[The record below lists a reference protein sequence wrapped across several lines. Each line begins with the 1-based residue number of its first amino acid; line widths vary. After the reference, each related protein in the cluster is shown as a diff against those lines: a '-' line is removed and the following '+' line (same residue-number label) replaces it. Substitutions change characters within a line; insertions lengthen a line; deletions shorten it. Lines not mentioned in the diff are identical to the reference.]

1 MKLSG
6 VALLVGLMS
15 GIASVDAMESNE
27 NEYISTIYV
36 KNTQYTENTQ
46 TNDYNR
52 HLRELKKVSIDRLMD
67 EEILNEHSIQ
77 EALMN
82 VNTREYMLSLL
93 DKIVRDHENLKPL
106 ARKIFLD
113 WNILDKIPLID
124 YLNDSKTALYTLDI
138 LNSLMFS
145 GEEFFILSTKILNDE
160 KIFSKDFVK
169 RCLNNENKNIAI
181 VMLNIMGIFA
191 SFDYIE

>member
-1 MKLSG
+1 MKLSE

-46 TNDYNR
+46 TNDYNDN
-52 HLRELKKVSIDRLMD
+52 LREFKKVSIDRLMD

-145 GEEFFILSTKILNDE
+145 GEEFFILSIKILNDE
-160 KIFSKDFVK
+160 KIFSKDFIK
-169 RCLNNENKNIAI
+169 RCLNDKKTEKNRENYARYYEQFCLL
-181 VMLNIMGIFA
+181 VLC
-191 SFDYIE
+191 

>member
-1 MKLSG
+1 M
-6 VALLVGLMS
+6 
-15 GIASVDAMESNE
+15 
-27 NEYISTIYV
+27 
-36 KNTQYTENTQ
+36 
-46 TNDYNR
+46 
-52 HLRELKKVSIDRLMD
+52 
-67 EEILNEHSIQ
+67 
-77 EALMN
+77 
-82 VNTREYMLSLL
+82 SLL

>member
-1 MKLSG
+1 MKLSE

-46 TNDYNR
+46 TNDYNDN
-52 HLRELKKVSIDRLMD
+52 LREFKKVSIDRLMD

-77 EALMN
+77 EALTN
-82 VNTREYMLSLL
+82 VNTRKYMLILL
-93 DKIVRDHENLKPL
+93 DGIVYDDDENLKPL

-113 WNILDKIPLID
+113 WNILDKVPLID
-124 YLNDSKTALYTLDI
+124 CLNDRKSAYYTLDL
-138 LNSLMFS
+138 LNDLM
-145 GEEFFILSTKILNDE
+145 LSDDKELFVLSAKILKDE
-160 KIFSKDFVK
+160 KIFSKDFIK
-169 RCLNNENKNIAI
+169 KCLNDKKTEKI
-181 VMLNIMGIFA
+181 MLDIMSNFA
-191 SFDYIE
+191 YLYYVE

>member
-1 MKLSG
+1 
-6 VALLVGLMS
+6 MS

-52 HLRELKKVSIDRLMD
+52 HLREFKKVSIDRLMD

>member
-1 MKLSG
+1 MKLSE

-46 TNDYNR
+46 TNDYNDN
-52 HLRELKKVSIDRLMD
+52 LREFKKVSIDRLMD

-124 YLNDSKTALYTLDI
+124 CLNDRKSAYYTLD
-138 LNSLMFS
+138 L
-145 GEEFFILSTKILNDE
+145 LNDLMLSDDKE
-160 KIFSKDFVK
+160 LFVGVLFK
-169 RCLNNENKNIAI
+169 
-181 VMLNIMGIFA
+181 
-191 SFDYIE
+191 

>member
-36 KNTQYTENTQ
+36 KNT
-46 TNDYNR
+46 
-52 HLRELKKVSIDRLMD
+52 

-145 GEEFFILSTKILNDE
+145 GEEFFILSIKILNDE
-160 KIFSKDFVK
+160 KIFSKDFIK
-169 RCLNNENKNIAI
+169 RCLNDKKTEKI
-181 VMLNIMGIFA
+181 MLDIMSNFA
-191 SFDYIE
+191 YLYYVE

>member
-6 VALLVGLMS
+6 AALLVGLMS

-46 TNDYNR
+46 TNDYNDN
-52 HLRELKKVSIDRLMD
+52 LREFKKVSIDRLMD

-77 EALMN
+77 EVLTN
-82 VNTREYMLSLL
+82 VNTRKYMLILL
-93 DKIVRDHENLKPL
+93 DRIVYDDDENLKPL

-124 YLNDSKTALYTLDI
+124 CLNDSKTALYTLDI

-160 KIFSKDFVK
+160 KIFSKDFIK
-169 RCLNNENKNIAI
+169 RCLNDKKTEKI
-181 VMLNIMGIFA
+181 MLDIMSNFA
-191 SFDYIE
+191 YLDYVE

>member
-1 MKLSG
+1 MEIILTKC
-6 VALLVGLMS
+6 
-15 GIASVDAMESNE
+15 SVHA
-27 NEYISTIYV
+27 
-36 KNTQYTENTQ
+36 
-46 TNDYNR
+46 YNA
-52 HLRELKKVSIDRLMD
+52 HLREFKKVSIDRLMD

-145 GEEFFILSTKILNDE
+145 GEEFFILSIKILNDE
-160 KIFSKDFVK
+160 KIFSKDFIK
-169 RCLNNENKNIAI
+169 RCLNDKKTEKI
-181 VMLNIMGIFA
+181 MLDIMSNFA
-191 SFDYIE
+191 YLYYVE

>member
-1 MKLSG
+1 MKLSE

-52 HLRELKKVSIDRLMD
+52 HLREFKKVSIDRLMD

-145 GEEFFILSTKILNDE
+145 GEEFFILSIKILNDE
-160 KIFSKDFVK
+160 KIFSKDFIK
-169 RCLNNENKNIAI
+169 RCLNDKKTEKI
-181 VMLNIMGIFA
+181 MLDIMSNFA
-191 SFDYIE
+191 YLYYVE

>member
-46 TNDYNR
+46 TNDYNDN
-52 HLRELKKVSIDRLMD
+52 LREFKKVSIDRLMD

-113 WNILDKIPLID
+113 WNILDKIPLMD
-124 YLNDSKTALYTLDI
+124 CLNDKKNAYYTLDL
-138 LNSLMFS
+138 LNDLMFS
-145 GEEFFILSTKILNDE
+145 DDKELFVLSAKIMKDE
-160 KIFSKDFVK
+160 KIFSKDFIK
-169 RCLNNENKNIAI
+169 RCLNDKKTEKI
-181 VMLNIMGIFA
+181 MLDIMSNFA
-191 SFDYIE
+191 CLDYVE